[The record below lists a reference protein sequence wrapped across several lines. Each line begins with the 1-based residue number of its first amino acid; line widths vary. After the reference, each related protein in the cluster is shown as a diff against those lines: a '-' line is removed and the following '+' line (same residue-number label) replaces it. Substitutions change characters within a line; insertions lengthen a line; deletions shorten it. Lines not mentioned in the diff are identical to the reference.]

1 MRLENGTIK
10 GVQYRVIAD
19 TGSLEAPNGRLQVL
33 VLPATMIHDAIA
45 LPGDTE
51 ETLLREGWLIA
62 KNHASLNP
70 LSARLTSERNRSRH
84 APPAFDRM
92 PAVPG
97 GEPGVRLARS
107 SGRASSGAMI
117 RPGRFRHEK
126 NNRFAAPNSVP
137 RA

>member
-70 LSARLTSERNRSRH
+70 
-84 APPAFDRM
+84 
-92 PAVPG
+92 
-97 GEPGVRLARS
+97 
-107 SGRASSGAMI
+107 
-117 RPGRFRHEK
+117 
-126 NNRFAAPNSVP
+126 
-137 RA
+137 